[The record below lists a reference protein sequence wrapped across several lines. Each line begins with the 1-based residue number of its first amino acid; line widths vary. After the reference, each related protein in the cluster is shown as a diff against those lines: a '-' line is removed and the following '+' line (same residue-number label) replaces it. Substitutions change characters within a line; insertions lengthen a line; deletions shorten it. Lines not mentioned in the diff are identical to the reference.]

1 METYITKAHST
12 TVWFFR
18 TVALSVGSPLL
29 RSVIETRRVNFNL
42 NFFIYISFN
51 NQGIIDYKC
60 CFIAYRFDL
69 FKV

>member
-1 METYITKAHST
+1 METNFTKART
-12 TVWFFR
+12 TTACV
-18 TVALSVGSPLL
+18 TCCSVGSPLL

-42 NFFIYISFN
+42 NIFIYISFN

-60 CFIAYRFDL
+60 CFIASRFDF